1 MTRTRTYNWEDP
13 KISATASQQLSGL
26 EFLLALQKGELPQ
39 PPIFATMDF
48 ESIEVAEG
56 KVSFFFRPQ
65 EFHYNPIGMVHGG
78 VMSTILDSAMG
89 CTVHSALPA
98 GVGYTSLELKVNF
111 LRPVSLNTGLLK
123 CEGNLINLGQRTA
136 LVEAKLLDENQK
148 LYAHGVSTCMIFR

>member
-1 MTRTRTYNWEDP
+1 MTRTRTYHWEDP
-13 KISATASQQLSGL
+13 KISATAAQQLSGL
-26 EFLLALQKGELPQ
+26 DFLTAIKNGELPQ
-39 PPIFATMDF
+39 PPIFSTMDF
-48 ESIEVAEG
+48 ESIEIAEG
-56 KVSFFFRPQ
+56 QVSFFFRPQ

-98 GVGYTSLELKVNF
+98 GVGYTSLDLKVHF
-111 LRPVSLNTGLLK
+111 LRPVTLSAGLMK